1 MYLHCGPSAKVN
13 HVAQKLK
20 SAEKDDDA
28 YSLKSKTNLKRAI
41 RIFKFLEVP

>member
-41 RIFKFLEVP
+41 RIFKFPEVP